1 MLLRCLLTPLP
12 SLAVLTL
19 QELCCRAI
27 VARTTV
33 YNIDQLPLPAAL
45 RGYLKSYAECGY
57 KTLRPQRTGSQRHR
71 HRKKIITP
79 QTYRPPRAP
88 LSSMLLGG
96 RSCVLM

>member
-1 MLLRCLLTPLP
+1 MLTPVCP
-12 SLAVLTL
+12 PAVLSL

-57 KTLRPQRTGSQRHR
+57 KTLRPQRTGSQRHK
-71 HRKKIITP
+71 HRRKIS
-79 QTYRPPRAP
+79 RPTARTVSEIRTAGIRKVVIHCLPRNW
-88 LSSMLLGG
+88 
-96 RSCVLM
+96 